1 MEIQK
6 NHLLILAENQ
16 RIETPRL
23 WLRPVTMADAND
35 LFEYASDEETTEF
48 VFPRHQSL
56 VDTKIAIAMYF
67 LAAPLGKCAIEE
79 KMSGNMIGTIDLRVD
94 PLKEV
99 AELGYTLNKAFWG
112 QGIVPEAARMLLS
125 LGFEKLALVRIYAL
139 HDQRNHRSGRVMEK
153 IGMKVEAQIPAAR
166 RFRGQVVDEVMRGIT
181 RDEWQKR
188 IM

>member
-48 VFPRHQSL
+48 VFPRHQS
-56 VDTKIAIAMYF
+56 
-67 LAAPLGKCAIEE
+67 IEE

>member
-1 MEIQK
+1 
-6 NHLLILAENQ
+6 
-16 RIETPRL
+16 
-23 WLRPVTMADAND
+23 MADAND

-48 VFPRHQSL
+48 VFRGINHLWIQNRHCN
-56 VDTKIAIAMYF
+56 VF
-67 LAAPLGKCAIEE
+67 LAAPLGKFAIEE

-166 RFRGQVVDEVMRGIT
+166 RFRGQVVDEVMRELPETSGKT
-181 RDEWQKR
+181 NHVKENRYGNND
-188 IM
+188 

>member
-67 LAAPLGKCAIEE
+67 LAAPLGKFAIEE

-125 LGFEKLALVRIYAL
+125 LGFE
-139 HDQRNHRSGRVMEK
+139 
-153 IGMKVEAQIPAAR
+153 
-166 RFRGQVVDEVMRGIT
+166 
-181 RDEWQKR
+181 
-188 IM
+188 

>member
-1 MEIQK
+1 
-6 NHLLILAENQ
+6 
-16 RIETPRL
+16 
-23 WLRPVTMADAND
+23 
-35 LFEYASDEETTEF
+35 
-48 VFPRHQSL
+48 
-56 VDTKIAIAMYF
+56 
-67 LAAPLGKCAIEE
+67 
-79 KMSGNMIGTIDLRVD
+79 MIGTIDLRVD

-153 IGMKVEAQIPAAR
+153 NWHESGSTDSGCAKISWASSGRSDA
-166 RFRGQVVDEVMRGIT
+166 GIT

>member
-56 VDTKIAIAMYF
+56 VDTKIAIATYF
-67 LAAPLGKCAIEE
+67 LAAPLGKFAIEE
-79 KMSGNMIGTIDLRVD
+79 KMSGKMIGTIDLRVD

-125 LGFEKLALVRIYAL
+125 LGFEKLVLVRIYAL

>member
-56 VDTKIAIAMYF
+56 VDTKSPLQCIFSGAI
-67 LAAPLGKCAIEE
+67 
-79 KMSGNMIGTIDLRVD
+79 R
-94 PLKEV
+94 
-99 AELGYTLNKAFWG
+99 
-112 QGIVPEAARMLLS
+112 
-125 LGFEKLALVRIYAL
+125 
-139 HDQRNHRSGRVMEK
+139 
-153 IGMKVEAQIPAAR
+153 
-166 RFRGQVVDEVMRGIT
+166 
-181 RDEWQKR
+181 
-188 IM
+188 